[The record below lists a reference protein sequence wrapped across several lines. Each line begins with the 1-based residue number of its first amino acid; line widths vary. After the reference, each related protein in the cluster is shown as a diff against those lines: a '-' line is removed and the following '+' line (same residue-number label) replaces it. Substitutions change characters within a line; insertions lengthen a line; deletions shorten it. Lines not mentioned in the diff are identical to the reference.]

1 MDILI
6 KSLENDNFAEKI
18 NYRQL
23 VFDLHESKDKRR
35 GQYIT
40 YVTYGVVNGILILDR
55 LFYTSVMNIGTVEHC
70 FVPGICIRMGADIH
84 RFYKGKSITGHII
97 DEYGND
103 NEEVFTFLMV
113 MLLLNGVTY
122 NDHIYESGS
131 TMVHN
136 YFASKNIG
144 IFFPKN
150 IILENQKLLNLCVDK
165 IIDEKKYQI
174 FVNDVI
180 GNLDLNLISEK
191 HIPSIVINGED
202 KLVAEIIDAC
212 NFNMFREAYNATY
225 KVTYFSMER
234 ICINIARYTDNRIL
248 VEQLIQMLK
257 FLEHKNILI
266 DETQY
271 GYIRRVCKDIQH
283 MKMNDIDAYVITLL
297 KENNKTVSLEGLKR
311 IHIYPSYLNYTTA
324 FKNTY
329 YKAVYNKI
337 KEIGEENTL
346 ALL

>member
-6 KSLENDNFAEKI
+6 NTLNNDVLTNKI
-18 NYRQL
+18 DYKQI
-23 VFDLHESKDKRR
+23 VFDLHESKNKRR

-40 YVTYGVVNGILILDR
+40 YITYGVVNGVLKLDR

-70 FVPGICIRMGADIH
+70 FLPGICIRMGADIH
-84 RFYKGKSITGHII
+84 RFYKGKSITAHVV
-97 DEYGND
+97 DTYGND

-113 MLLLNGVTY
+113 MFLLNGVTY
-122 NDHIYESGS
+122 NDHVFETGS
-131 TMVHN
+131 MMLHN
-136 YFASKNIG
+136 YFASNNIG

-150 IILENQKLLNLCVDK
+150 IVLENQKLLNLFVDK
-165 IIDEKKYQI
+165 IVDEKKYQF

-180 GNLDLNLISEK
+180 TNLDLNLISEK
-191 HIPSIVINGED
+191 HIPSIVVNGED

-225 KVTYFSMER
+225 KVTYFSLER
-234 ICINIARYTDNRIL
+234 ICINIARYRDNHIL

-266 DETQY
+266 DDTQY
-271 GYIRRVCKDIQH
+271 GYIRHVCKDIQH
-283 MKMNDIDAYVITLL
+283 IKMNDIDAYVITLL
-297 KENNKTVSLEGLKR
+297 KENNKTVSLEGLKHL
-311 IHIYPSYLNYTTA
+311 HINPSYLNYTTA